1 MRTYKIVIL
10 VLLILTGLFSELNAI
25 DTFPGQILFRKKI
38 VPADTARIYTHV
50 RAAFAYGSLKPP
62 STGLMKAQIDTAEML
77 CDKSN
82 MEIPALL
89 HLARAEYFS
98 GTNVYKEA
106 IIEANIALK
115 LSRTSGDDATLVKT
129 YKFLGY
135 YYLNTRMFNESI
147 DNFNT
152 SINLAKDARLKAL
165 IPGILFGLSRV
176 YLETGPVEKFR
187 NTLTAITNAADK
199 ERDTASL
206 IRAYSELGTSW
217 CDKPPVD
224 HSLADSLLHISLRL
238 AILRNDKYYIAFTL
252 DNIGWNSYLQ
262 KKYSDAIKYYEQSL
276 RVSIP
281 DKNHGAAANAYGNL
295 GTIYRD
301 LGKLDLAL
309 RYYKLSIEQ
318 SSIINYIYNL
328 SWVYEDMTKMYLMKG
343 DTGRAYIN
351 YVQHKEF
358 SDKILSSS
366 SSQGLT
372 QAKMQYA
379 AETDKKEFEL
389 LSLRVRNQRLIIF
402 GSIGLMVLSVAV
414 LILLLSRAKIISKKK
429 LSEMNRKIAEVT
441 QANLR
446 QQMNPHF
453 IFNTLNS
460 IQYYMYQHD
469 KLATNNYLTK
479 FSSLMRRVLENSQ
492 HTSVPLQDE
501 LDALSLYLELEKIR
515 FKEKFDYVINI
526 DEEIDPILYKIP
538 TMLIQPYV
546 ENSICHGLI
555 PAEEKGMIKIDLKLK
570 KDYIS
575 CVIEDNGIGREAANN
590 RNKNKSE
597 NNHHSRG
604 TKIVKSRLDLVNSL
618 YGTNLETIYTDLKNL
633 NGEPEGTRVEI
644 HIPLLT

>member
-1 MRTYKIVIL
+1 MRTLKSVIL
-10 VLLILTGLFSELNAI
+10 VLLILTGLLGNLNAI
-25 DTFPGQILFRKKI
+25 DTFSGQLLFRKKI
-38 VPADTARIYTHV
+38 VPADTARIYGHI
-50 RAAFAYGSLKPP
+50 RAAFAYASGKPP
-62 STGLMKAQIDTAEML
+62 SAELMKAQIDTAEML

-98 GTNVYKEA
+98 GTNVLKEA
-106 IIEANIALK
+106 IIEANMALK
-115 LSRTSGDDATLVKT
+115 LAKTSGDDATLVKT
-129 YKFLGY
+129 YKYLGY

-176 YLETGPVEKFR
+176 YIETGPVEKYR
-187 NTLTAITNAADK
+187 NTLSTITNAAEK

-217 CDKPPVD
+217 CDKAPVD
-224 HSLADSLLHISLRL
+224 HSLSDSLLHISLRL

-262 KKYSDAIKYYEQSL
+262 KKYADAIKYYEQSL

-301 LGKLDLAL
+301 LGKLDLAV

-328 SWVYEDMTKMYLMKG
+328 SWVYEDMAKMYLIKG

-351 YVQHKEF
+351 YVQHKQF

-366 SSQGLT
+366 SSQGLS
-372 QAKMQYA
+372 QAKMQYE

-429 LSEMNRKIAEVT
+429 ISEMNRKIAEVT

-515 FKEKFDYVINI
+515 FKEKFDYVINV

-555 PAEEKGMIKIDLKLK
+555 PAEDKGMIKIDLKLK

-590 RNKNKSE
+590 RNKNQSG

-618 YGTNLETIYTDLKNL
+618 YGTNLETIYTDLKNM